1 MPHTLEW
8 SEALGRLTRTEP
20 LEEQGV
26 LTWDLVRRAILEGR
40 PDEAIAWLRY
50 IQDGENYVRPGGRP
64 MSMSIQGQL
73 TYIARRWG
81 EEHVEGALRYWR
93 RKLIVAGGESTYAM
107 TPLQRVRHHME
118 VERADY
124 AGGEQGLRVR
134 EEADRYVLTAERCS
148 GCLGHRSLTPE
159 AATEGVTS
167 RPYAWSW
174 GEAGIPY
181 FTAHLSLWWEVMAI
195 EDIGYPVRIHEV
207 AADAVRTCRV
217 LFYKTPDAIAEQY
230 FTRAGATRDPS
241 RFR

>member
-1 MPHTLEW
+1 MPPILEW
-8 SEALGRLTRTEP
+8 SEGLGRLTRTEP
-20 LEEQGV
+20 VEDQGV
-26 LTWDLVRRAILEGR
+26 LTWDLVRRAILDGR

-73 TYIARRWG
+73 AYIGRRWG
-81 EEHVEGALRYWR
+81 EDHVESALRYWR

-107 TPLQRVRHHME
+107 TPLQRLQHHVE

-124 AGGEQGLRVR
+124 AGGQQGLRVH
-134 EEADRYVLTAERCS
+134 EEADRYVLTAERCA
-148 GCLGHRSLTPE
+148 GCLGHRSLAAD

-167 RPYAWSW
+167 RPRVWSW

-181 FTAHLSLWWEVMAI
+181 FTAHLCLWWEVMAI

-207 AADAVRTCRV
+207 AEDAARGCRV
-217 LFYKTPDAIAEQY
+217 LFYKTPEAIPEAC
-230 FTRAGATRDPS
+230 FTRVGATRDPS
-241 RFR
+241 RFA